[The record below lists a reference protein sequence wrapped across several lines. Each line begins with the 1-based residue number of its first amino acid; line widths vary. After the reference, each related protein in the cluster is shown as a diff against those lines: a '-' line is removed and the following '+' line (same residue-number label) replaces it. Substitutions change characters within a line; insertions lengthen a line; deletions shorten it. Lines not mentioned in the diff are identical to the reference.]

1 MDAQDRDIMS
11 ADFGDSPWYCD
22 AGTLTWT
29 SRPRL
34 YWITWEL
41 QGMKGA
47 SLSDGSSGAPREVRL
62 EAYQDLE
69 QVCCEGWIKVDPS
82 RPFPTFTTAR
92 PRAKPGHKPAGI
104 HTCNSQDLERWVA
117 DRYRFPPYQYTS
129 KNLLVNKHDVLR
141 LPTIEEKEYML
152 GFPVGYTSSCSP
164 KQLRGTTAHA
174 DTRHTLVGNT
184 WSVPVIAWFI
194 SQLCGPLGLCPL
206 YTPQQI
212 VDFLNPVHQT
222 FLQSRLWRAPV
233 RPLRGPAPAASPN
246 LVAQLGQL
254 VSVKGEDIL
263 LTAASSQLVKFHR
276 LRASVPARL
285 WKWKVIS
292 GWKWRGSPEHINSL
306 ELRAVLT
313 SLKWR
318 IQHQKQIKCR
328 FLHLV
333 DSLVV
338 LHAMARGRSSSR
350 KLRSTL
356 SRINALLL
364 CSSSQALVG
373 YVHTDQNPA
382 DRPSRWGSRVKSK
395 FRNA

>member
-1 MDAQDRDIMS
+1 M
-11 ADFGDSPWYCD
+11 
-22 AGTLTWT
+22 
-29 SRPRL
+29 
-34 YWITWEL
+34 
-41 QGMKGA
+41 
-47 SLSDGSSGAPREVRL
+47 
-62 EAYQDLE
+62 
-69 QVCCEGWIKVDPS
+69 
-82 RPFPTFTTAR
+82 
-92 PRAKPGHKPAGI
+92 
-104 HTCNSQDLERWVA
+104 
-117 DRYRFPPYQYTS
+117 
-129 KNLLVNKHDVLR
+129 NKHDVLR

-222 FLQSRLWRAPV
+222 FLQSRLWRAPL
-233 RPLRGPAPAASPN
+233 RPLRGQAPAASPN

-292 GWKWRGSPEHINSL
+292 GWKWRGSLEHINSL